1 MAVITN
7 HAKDLAVKLIK
18 QLEGFT
24 PTPQWDVNGW
34 AIGYGTHLQDPPKQI
49 TQQEAELLLRQQVDR
64 TADQLAQAVSVP
76 LADHQWAAL
85 ISWAYNVGIG
95 AALRSKL
102 IAALNRGDTT
112 EAACQFER
120 WVYVKGKRLPGL
132 EARRK
137 RERAVFEGKEAIC

>member
-1 MAVITN
+1 MTDR
-7 HAKDLAVKLIK
+7 AKDLAVKLIK

-34 AIGYGTHLQDPPKQI
+34 AIGYGTHLQNPPKQI
-49 TQQEAELLLRQQVDR
+49 TKQEAELLLRQQVDR
-64 TADQLAQAVSVP
+64 IAKQLAQAVKAS

-102 IAALNRGDTT
+102 IAALNRGDTA
-112 EAACQFER
+112 EAARQFER

-132 EARRK
+132 EVRRR

>member
-1 MAVITN
+1 MTDR
-7 HAKDLAVKLIK
+7 AKDLAVKLIK

-34 AIGYGTHLQDPPKQI
+34 AIGYGTHLQNPPKQI
-49 TQQEAELLLRQQVDR
+49 TKQEAELLLRQQVDR
-64 TADQLAQAVSVP
+64 IAKQLAQAVKAS

-95 AALRSKL
+95 AALKSKL
-102 IAALNRGDTT
+102 IAALNRGDTA
-112 EAACQFER
+112 EAARQFER

-132 EARRK
+132 EARRR
-137 RERAVFEGKEAIC
+137 RERAVFEGKEAVC

>member
-1 MAVITN
+1 MTDR
-7 HAKDLAVKLIK
+7 AKDLAVRLIK

-34 AIGYGTHLQDPPKQI
+34 AIGYGTHLENPPKQI
-49 TQQEAELLLRQQVDR
+49 TRQEAESLLRQQVDLITKR
-64 TADQLAQAVSVP
+64 LDQAIRVP

-85 ISWAYNVGIG
+85 ISWAYNIG
-95 AALRSKL
+95 AAAALKSKL
-102 IAALNRGDTT
+102 IAALNRGDAA
-112 EAACQFER
+112 EAARQFER

-132 EARRK
+132 EARRR